1 MSFFDSIKENYF
13 RTKGQ
18 KYLVKRK
25 IEKAYPFFQKA
36 LLINSSPENL
46 FNISVS
52 LMSLQKFA
60 EAEKYLQKNLENHP
74 HNELNLLALAECEM
88 MLRKWNDAI
97 KIYQKLVEI
106 NPQKKTKLQ
115 LAKNIEQ
122 RENYV
127 KSKEL
132 LTVAITLKKDFSK
145 SLKLLKEANKLA
157 PQNAYIL
164 HNIGAKYFSQKD
176 WQNAEKYF
184 MKAFQI
190 NKNNKNFQN
199 SLAKVKQKLR

>member
-13 RTKGQ
+13 RKNGQ

-25 IEKAYPFFQKA
+25 IEKAHYFFEKA
-36 LLINSSPENL
+36 LLIKNSPENL

-52 LMSLQKFA
+52 LMSMQKFV
-60 EAEKYLQKNLENHP
+60 EAEKYLQKNLKNHP
-74 HNELNLLALAECEM
+74 QNELNLLALSECEM
-88 MLRKWNDAI
+88 MLRKWNEAT
-97 KIYQKLVEI
+97 KTYQKLVEI
-106 NPQKKTKLQ
+106 NPQKKDKLH
-115 LAKNIEQ
+115 LAKDAKK

-132 LTVAITLKKDFSK
+132 LTEAIELKNDFDK
-145 SLKLLKEANKLA
+145 SLKLLKKATELA

-164 HNIGAKYFSQKD
+164 HNIGAKYFSKKD

-184 MKAFQI
+184 LKAFQLDR
-190 NKNNKNFQN
+190 NNENFQN
-199 SLAKVKQKLR
+199 SLAKVKQRLK

>member
-1 MSFFDSIKENYF
+1 MSFFDSTKENYF
-13 RTKGQ
+13 RVKGQ

-25 IEKAYPFFQKA
+25 IEKAYSCFQKA
-36 LLINSSPENL
+36 LLISDSPENL

-52 LMSLQKFA
+52 LMSMQKFA
-60 EAEKYLQKNLENHP
+60 EAGKYLQKNLENHP

-88 MLRKWNDAI
+88 MLRKWHDAI

-115 LAKNIEQ
+115 LAKNVEQ

-132 LTVAITLKKDFSK
+132 LTEAIELKNDFEK
-145 SLKLLKEANKLA
+145 SLKMLEQASRLSPE
-157 PQNAYIL
+157 NAYIL
-164 HNIGAKYFSQKD
+164 HNIGVKHFSKKD
-176 WQNAEKYF
+176 WQNAFKYF
-184 MKAFQI
+184 LKAFKLDES
-190 NKNNKNFQN
+190 NKDFQN